1 MAQLWGLQA
10 GSQWPLSLEFFER
23 LRATQMVDEIALG
36 AAISACEEGGRLD
49 RNAEEKWLDV
59 KIVDEIWNLVSS

>member
-59 KIVDEIWNLVSS
+59 KIVDEI